1 MMKKTQ
7 EQISYNMKQVKNK
20 DSALEIAL
28 RKELW
33 NRGVRYRK
41 NVKKVYGHPD
51 LAFITKKVAVFVDSE
66 FWHGFDWEN
75 RKSDIKSNHEF
86 WITKIE
92 RNIERDKEVNAYL
105 ASSGWVVLR
114 FWGADIK
121 HNLKACADRIEQELK
136 ER

>member
-86 WITKIE
+86 WITKIGAFFAMFN
-92 RNIERDKEVNAYL
+92 R
-105 ASSGWVVLR
+105 SSGDY
-114 FWGADIK
+114 GSG
-121 HNLKACADRIEQELK
+121 IEIANG
-136 ER
+136 RGI